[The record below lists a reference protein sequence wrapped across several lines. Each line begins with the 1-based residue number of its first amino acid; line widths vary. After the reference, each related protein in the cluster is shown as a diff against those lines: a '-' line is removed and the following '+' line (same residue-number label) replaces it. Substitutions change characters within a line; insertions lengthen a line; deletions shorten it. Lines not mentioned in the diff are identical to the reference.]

1 MSADDRRAPL
11 LIIIGHD
18 NVTASRLNETRINYH
33 NTYNERIS
41 HGENGF
47 SWPLSDLHPR
57 SATLAC
63 IAGKDGGYR
72 RRSPRSGFT
81 SLRRA
86 VVNWRKARQ
95 EPRYPAAWRRSK
107 A

>member
-1 MSADDRRAPL
+1 MSANDRRAPL
-11 LIIIGHD
+11 LIIIAHD
-18 NVTASRLNETRINYH
+18 NVTASRLNETRISYLD
-33 NTYNERIS
+33 TYDESIS

-47 SWPLSDLHPR
+47 SWPLSGSP
-57 SATLAC
+57 STLCNAC
-63 IAGKDGGYR
+63 MYAGKDEGYR